1 MKGSASTAW
10 PPPLVMAP
18 MSARTLARYCATAD
32 ADAEPGGMSSFSA
45 MTGFAHP
52 DDCLALATSVAA
64 AGPMLPEDAG
74 LFGVPT
80 IFSRCSSQ

>member
-1 MKGSASTAW
+1 
-10 PPPLVMAP
+10 MAP

-45 MTGFAHP
+45 MTGFAQP

-64 AGPMLPEDAG
+64 AGPILPGDAG
-74 LFGVPT
+74 LFGMPT